1 MGFERPNRP
10 SPRERTFAELFPW
23 RNMRR
28 ALMLVAL
35 IIAIVVIKR
44 SMSPLLGRASQLW
57 GLGSAPPPARAVD
70 RPGARGA
77 PPGFGAH
84 LGPTLAPRPMT
95 PSPQPAGA
103 P

>member
-1 MGFERPNRP
+1 MGFERPTRP

-23 RNMRR
+23 RNIRR

-35 IIAIVVIKR
+35 IVAIVIIKR

-57 GLGSAPPPARAVD
+57 GLGSPPPAQPRD
-70 RPGARGA
+70 PRGVPVPR
-77 PPGFGAH
+77 PPGFGLH
-84 LGPTLAPRPMT
+84 LGPTLAP
-95 PSPQPAGA
+95 SPPLHPADA